1 MSNNGTFR
9 SSDSGNILVT
19 TAIAIAVLSGLIALA
34 LDVSNLFNQR
44 SEVQNALD
52 TAVLAAA
59 SSTATDATT
68 LQTITTTA
76 FNANLPDV
84 VKSTAQISTF
94 DYNTTSKKITATAT
108 GTYTTYFGGIAG
120 LSTVSYS
127 AASSGL
133 KSAKGTV
140 EVALVLDNTYSMS
153 VALDTAGTKMQVLQT
168 AATNLVNTLMT
179 TQNAGFVKVAVVPY
193 ADYVNVGTTT
203 TGNWLSVAANYSTT
217 SAGTPATAAKPAG
230 PVVCNTVS
238 TKSVC
243 SGGSMQP
250 YVVSIID
257 GVVTMGTHLVGQTC
271 TTVPITPVTT
281 CSQTPAQP
289 AKPAVPGTTTWYKW
303 YGCVNHLV
311 GTNGLLAPPE
321 SASQAKPYVGY
332 LTTSQQCLNPILPL
346 TTQSAP
352 VLASINNLVY
362 QIGSYKPAT
371 YIAGG
376 ITWGVN
382 VLSPTATFASGAP
395 YDTANKM
402 PRKVIILMTDGY
414 NTNSLNANGS
424 LTAAT
429 FNNDGTISAA
439 SQPGVT
445 KANTAEVAACSYAKS
460 QNIEIYAIGF
470 GISDPTSLSNLQQC
484 ATDASHYFDA
494 KNSASL
500 ISAFQIIAGNL
511 QNVRIAS

>member
-1 MSNNGTFR
+1 MKMAKRGAFR
-9 SSDSGNILVT
+9 SNEAGNILVT
-19 TAIAIAVLSGLIALA
+19 TAISISVLAGLIALA
-34 LDVSNLFNQR
+34 LDVSNLYNQR

-59 SSTATDATT
+59 SSTATDSST
-68 LQTITTTA
+68 LQTITSTV
-76 FNANLPDV
+76 FSANLPAA
-84 VKSTAQISTF
+84 VKSSAQISTF
-94 DYNTTSKKITATAT
+94 NYNTSTKNITATAT
-108 GTYTTYFGGIAG
+108 GSYSTYFGGLAG
-120 LSTVSYS
+120 LSTVPYS
-127 AASSGL
+127 ATASGL

-153 VALDTAGTKMQVLQT
+153 VALDSAGTKMQVLQT
-168 AATNLVNTLMT
+168 AATNLVNALMT
-179 TQNAGFVKVAVVPY
+179 TQNQGFVKVAVVPY

-217 SAGTPATAAKPAG
+217 TAGTPAQPAG
-230 PVVCNTVS
+230 PQVCNTVS
-238 TKSVC
+238 TKTTC

-250 YVVSIID
+250 YVVSVID

-281 CSQTPAQP
+281 CSSTP
-289 AKPAVPGTTTWYKW
+289 AKPAQPGVTTWYKW
-303 YGCVNHLV
+303 YGCVNNLV
-311 GTNGLLAPPE
+311 GSNGLLAPPE
-321 SASQAKPYVGY
+321 TASASKPYVGF

-346 TTQSAP
+346 TTDSAS
-352 VLASINNLVY
+352 VLAAIKGLVY
-362 QIGSYKPAT
+362 QIGSYKPNT

-414 NTNSLNANGS
+414 NTNSLNANGT
-424 LTAAT
+424 LTGAS
-429 FNNDGTISAA
+429 FNSDGTVASSSQAA
-439 SQPGVT
+439 IT
-445 KANTAEVAACSYAKS
+445 KSNTAEVASCAYAKS

-470 GISDPTSLSNLQQC
+470 GVSDATSLSNLQQC
-484 ATDASHYFDA
+484 ATDSSHYFDA
-494 KNSASL
+494 KDSAAL

>member
-1 MSNNGTFR
+1 MTKKVTFK
-9 SSDSGNILVT
+9 SSESGNILVT
-19 TAIAIAVLSGLIALA
+19 TAISICVLSGLIALG
-34 LDVSNLFNQR
+34 LDVSNLYSQR
-44 SEVQNALD
+44 SDVQNALD
-52 TAVLAAA
+52 SAVLAAA
-59 SSTATDATT
+59 SSTKTDAAS
-68 LQTITTTA
+68 LQTITTNA
-76 FNANLPDV
+76 FSTNLPDV
-84 VKSTAQISTF
+84 VKTSAHIASF
-94 DYNTTSKKITATAT
+94 DYNTSTKTISATAS
-108 GTYTTYFGGIAG
+108 GSYTTYFGAVAG
-120 LSTVSYS
+120 LTTVPYTVS
-127 AASSGL
+127 ASGL

-140 EVALVLDNTYSMS
+140 ELALVLDNTYSMS
-153 VALDTAGTKMQVLQT
+153 VALDAAGTKMQVLQT

-179 TQNAGFVKVAVVPY
+179 TQNIGFVKVAVVPY

-203 TGNWLSVAANYSTT
+203 TGSWLSVAPNYSTT
-217 SAGTPATAAKPAG
+217 SAGTPATPAKPAG
-230 PVVCNTVS
+230 PMVCNTVS
-238 TKSVC
+238 TQTVC
-243 SGGSMQP
+243 SGGTQQP

-271 TTVPITPVTT
+271 STVPITPVTT

-303 YGCVNHLV
+303 YGCVNNLI

-321 SASQAKPYVGY
+321 TASVAKPYVGF

-352 VLASINNLVY
+352 VLSAIKNLVY
-362 QIGSYKPAT
+362 QIGNYKPAT

-382 VLSPTATFASGAP
+382 VLSPTATFASGAA

-414 NTNSLNANGS
+414 NTNTLNA
-424 LTAAT
+424 
-429 FNNDGTISAA
+429 DGTLAAASYNSDGTVSAA

-445 KANTAEVAACSYAKS
+445 KSNTAEVAACNYAKS
-460 QNIEIYAIGF
+460 QKIEVYAIGF
-470 GISDPTSLSNLQQC
+470 GVSDPTSLSNLQQC

-494 KNSASL
+494 KNSAAL